1 MENKRSYKITFN
13 IILLLFFLFSNISLS
28 VAQPHTKFASS
39 SKEAKITD
47 KINLSEQDI
56 EIFKERTKRKI
67 SEFQQHIITIC
78 NKEEPMEKRIMAER
92 ESLKLFYKG
101 AVMETSYIDESGQVK
116 TISRPIEE
124 YLARLKSLPYI
135 KVVIKF
141 YDIVYIRDF
150 TLGPDGKYYSTATIF
165 QKFVGFNGDNIVYS
179 DITEKEIEIIIDLV
193 EDKFYNE
200 KHWKVFLGDI
210 KVTETKQS

>member
-1 MENKRSYKITFN
+1 
-13 IILLLFFLFSNISLS
+13 
-28 VAQPHTKFASS
+28 
-39 SKEAKITD
+39 
-47 KINLSEQDI
+47 LSEQDI
-56 EIFKERTKRKI
+56 EIFKERTERKI
-67 SEFQQHIITIC
+67 NEFQQHIITIGS
-78 NKEEPMEKRIMAER
+78 KDEPMEKRKMAEI

-101 AVMETSYIDESGQVK
+101 AVMETSSVDASGQIKIV
-116 TISRPIEE
+116 SRPIEK

-135 KVVIKF
+135 KVIIKF

-150 TLGPDGKYYSTATIF
+150 TRGADGKYYSTATIF
-165 QKFVGFNGDNIVYS
+165 QKFVGFNGDNIVYT

-200 KHWKVFLGDI
+200 KRWKVFLGDI